1 MKLSTRS
8 SFFFTL
14 LALLSAPVGLHALP
28 ESEAK
33 AGRDLVARCANSI
46 MGVEMVVTLKMTMGD
61 RAMPPREI
69 KIDVNGTV
77 LNAAGLTVTSLAA
90 IDPRSQFEAM
100 RSTMGPA
107 GARMEVSESDFKEVK
122 LRLADGSEVPARVVL
137 KDGDLDLA
145 FIAPEPDPSADK
157 HEFMPV
163 KLAEPADG
171 TVLSTYFI
179 IARVSK
185 ALQRVPVV
193 RPTLI
198 VGIVEKPRRLYLM
211 TDQQLGCPVF
221 DLQGRVLGISVHHLS
236 SGRSNGIVVLPAA
249 DVAEIAQQAAAE
261 AAKPPAPKVTAE
273 NPVPA
278 ETKSPTAPAPE
289 PPAKK

>member
-8 SFFFTL
+8 SFFFTV
-14 LALLSAPVGLHALP
+14 LALLSAPVRLHALP

-33 AGRDLVARCANSI
+33 AGRDLVTRCANSI

-122 LRLADGSEVPARVVL
+122 LR
-137 KDGDLDLA
+137 GDLDLA